1 MRKPAIV
8 VVIITAVSVSSARLG
23 RYLVICSTR
32 EFLGCR
38 HFLLFLGE
46 LLVQRLDLLHVLSD
60 DLLGGVTDSLDGIRS
75 GNDVAVICVHRDSV
89 LFTWI
94 LLEDG
99 RESGQGKVLA
109 VLLDL
114 RLGTQVMDLKN
125 LRKVDALDDVVGRVL
140 AVEPLELVL
149 LGDGARPGGGVARV
163 T

>member
-8 VVIITAVSVSSARLG
+8 VVIITAVSVFSARLG

-75 GNDVAVICVHRDSV
+75 GNDVAVIRVHQDSV

-99 RESGQGKVLA
+99 RESRQGKVLA

-125 LRKVDALDDVVGRVL
+125 FRKDALDDVVGRVL